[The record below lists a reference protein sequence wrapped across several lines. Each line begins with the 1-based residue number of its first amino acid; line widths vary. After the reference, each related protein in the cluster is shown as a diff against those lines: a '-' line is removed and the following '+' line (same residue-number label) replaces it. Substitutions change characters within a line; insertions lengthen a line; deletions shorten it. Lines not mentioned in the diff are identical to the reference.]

1 MKKSLSGALAIL
13 LASTVCAKASVQD
26 LIDGVKSKNLDAVAQ
41 LLQAGEDVN
50 AQNAQGNSALH
61 YAVATDNADMVRLLL
76 NNGANLYLENE
87 KGWTPLKIAEK
98 KDVKNVSAVL
108 AEMKEAGEKVAQN
121 AESHTIAAERQ
132 LLQRAAAEVEKAR
145 DAEKTA
151 MAAQEEAETKALILQ
166 SKVAMLEKTL
176 AEKTKALENAEKKVE
191 DEHKK
196 AEEAKKIAA
205 KAVETAKASVA
216 AAKPVATKAETASK
230 PAAKPVV
237 AKAETASKPAVKAAV
252 KPQPKKPEAP
262 KKIAQPKPAP
272 VKVRVPQ
279 PSTFHKDMTDGAEE
293 VIYCLDLLGQG
304 ENKHMMY
311 AAGYYAAAEGI
322 KEDRYK
328 QIVSYA
334 EDFYNNS
341 DDNALKQRVDVCG
354 KIITPNDATEQN
366 KIIRALN
373 QALNTQPSSLVVVE

>member
-13 LASTVCAKASVQD
+13 LASTVCAQASVQD
-26 LIDGVKSKNLDAVAQ
+26 LIDGVKSKNLDKVAQ
-41 LLQAGEDVN
+41 LLQSGEDVN
-50 AQNAQGNSALH
+50 AQNAQGNTALH

-76 NNGANLYLENE
+76 NNGANLYVENE

-108 AEMKEAGEKVAQN
+108 TEMKNAGEKAAQATEFN
-121 AESHTIAAERQ
+121 TIAAERQ
-132 LLQRAAAEVEKAR
+132 LLQRAAAEIEKAR

-176 AEKTKALENAEKKVE
+176 SEKTKALEDAEKKVE
-191 DEHKK
+191 SEQKK
-196 AEEAKKIAA
+196 AEEAQKIAEKSIAVAKQSEAKAIAAA
-205 KAVETAKASVA
+205 KASA
-216 AAKPVATKAETASK
+216 ATAKPVA
-230 PAAKPVV
+230 KPVV
-237 AKAETASKPAVKAAV
+237 KKAP
-252 KPQPKKPEAP
+252 KPQQKKPSAP
-262 KKIAQPKPAP
+262 KKVAKPQPAP
-272 VKVRVPQ
+272 VKVRIPQ
-279 PSTFHKDMTDGAEE
+279 PSTFHKDMTDGADE

-322 KEDRYK
+322 KEERYK

-334 EDFYNNS
+334 TDFYHNA
-341 DDNALKQRVDVCG
+341 DDNTLKQRVDTCG
-354 KIITPNDATEQN
+354 KVITPNDSAEQN

-373 QALNTQPSSLVVVE
+373 QALGSQPSNLIMIEK